1 MLGTLFYNIVE
12 FLNYY
17 ITFKYLM
24 NIKFTQK
31 KLKYLIIIAFSFM
44 VQIIVFYHIDNIHR
58 DKLTVAL
65 GLLGALI
72 LTESKRWKVL
82 FLYPLAVFIPS
93 LINIVGSFLLAA
105 LLGITQLAVC
115 ESVWLTCLA
124 ECTAIILLLIYNKIR
139 SHKEKDEL
147 QLSVGQYVLMILG
160 AGGFF
165 VIIAFSQV
173 IDRNEWSIFYN
184 NRNLFVYSCLL
195 IAFCF
200 FILSIWQQI
209 TWKKAYKYQMDN
221 EKYEMF
227 LLSQEKH
234 IRLLITEDEKKR
246 KLRHDMN
253 AHMLAMNT
261 LIENEQW
268 EELQQYFSQIKD
280 NLNEIQVQKYTSISA
295 VDAIISEWHS
305 KAAELQAIWVWE
317 GTITQTDRITIF
329 ELCTVFSNLLSNAV
343 EAIEKL
349 QSVRKIHIKVTNF
362 QDKLVLSIGN
372 SCEQNIDTQFRPK
385 TSKKDEINHGLGLRN
400 VEDIVNKHGG
410 SITYQGKSEWF
421 QVEIIL

>member
-1 MLGTLFYNIVE
+1 MLGTLLYNIVE

-17 ITFKYLM
+17 FTFKHLM

-31 KLKYLIIIAFSFM
+31 KWKYFCVIAFSFI
-44 VQIIVFYHIDNIHR
+44 VQIIVFFHINNIHR

-105 LLGITQLAVC
+105 LLDTTQLAVC

-124 ECTAIILLLIYNKIR
+124 ECTAVLLLLIYNKIR

-147 QLSVGQYVLMILG
+147 QLSVGQYVFMILG
-160 AGGFF
+160 GGGFF

-173 IDRNEWSIFYN
+173 IDRNEWAIFYN

-200 FILSIWQQI
+200 FILSTWQQI
-209 TWKKAYKYQMDN
+209 TWKKAYKYQIDN

-234 IRLLITEDEKKR
+234 IRMLITEDEKKR

-280 NLNEIQVQKYTSISA
+280 NLNEIQIEKYTSVSA

-305 KAAELQAIWVWE
+305 RAKELQAIWVWE
-317 GTITQTDRITIF
+317 GTITPTERITIF
-329 ELCTVFSNLLSNAV
+329 ELCTVFSNLLSNTV
-343 EAIEKL
+343 EAIEK
-349 QSVRKIHIKVTNF
+349 VEAERKIQIKVTNF
-362 QDKLVLSIGN
+362 QEKIILSIGN
-372 SCEQNIDTQFRPK
+372 SCEQSIDTQLRPK
-385 TSKKDEINHGLGLRN
+385 TSKNDKMNHGLGLRN
-400 VEDIVNKHGG
+400 VEDIVNKHDG
-410 SITYQGKSEWF
+410 SITYQGKSGWF

>member
-1 MLGTLFYNIVE
+1 MLGTLLYNTVE

-17 ITFKYLM
+17 FTFKYLM

-31 KLKYLIIIAFSFM
+31 KWKYLVIIAFSFV
-44 VQIIVFYHIDNIHR
+44 VQIIVFYTVGNIWR

-82 FLYPLAVFIPS
+82 FLYPLAIFISS

-115 ESVWLTCLA
+115 KSVWLTCLA

-139 SHKEKDEL
+139 SQKEKDEL
-147 QLSVGQYVLMILG
+147 QLSIGQYVLMVLG

-165 VIIAFSQV
+165 VIIAFSQA
-173 IDRNEWSIFYN
+173 IDRNEWAIFYG
-184 NRNLFVYSCLL
+184 NRNLIVCSCLL

-200 FILSIWQQI
+200 FILSMWQQI
-209 TWKKAYKYQMDN
+209 TWKRAYKYQMDN

-234 IRLLITEDEKKR
+234 IRTLITEDEKKR

-261 LIENEQW
+261 LIKNEQW
-268 EELQQYFSQIKD
+268 EELQQYFSQIKN
-280 NLNEIQVQKYTSISA
+280 NLNEIQVEKYTSISA

-305 KAAELQAIWVWE
+305 RAVELQATWIWE
-317 GTITQTDRITIF
+317 GTIAPTERITIF

-343 EAIEKL
+343 EAIEK
-349 QSVRKIHIKVTNF
+349 VETERKIHIKVTNF
-362 QDKLVLSIGN
+362 QEKIIMSIGN
-372 SCEQNIDTQFRPK
+372 SCEQRIHTQLRPK
-385 TSKKDEINHGLGLRN
+385 TSKNDETNHGLGLRN
-400 VEDIVNKHGG
+400 VEDIVNKHDG
-410 SITYQGKSEWF
+410 SITYQGKAGWF